1 MSLRNRRSR
10 ERRQRLLQGLGHTA
24 KWLLF
29 FAALAAVGLFAT
41 HTAREDAR
49 EDLERLAAERDTAQT
64 EAQSRIAE
72 AERLARETEAARAE
86 AATARGRYA
95 AEVPTG
101 RLAALLAAVRARLD
115 SGLPEDRLAEVIR
128 DAAPRRAC
136 DGPPIM
142 RRFRITPGERALP
155 EDAAT
160 FFEGL
165 VRIQANAPA
174 GFEALS
180 RTMVVTFAGQGLAA
194 PVTLTGTPA
203 VQAFRIGHHEA
214 TITVT
219 ASPVAGFAAATVAA
233 CRPD

>member
-1 MSLRNRRSR
+1 MSLRTRRAR
-10 ERRQRLLQGLGHTA
+10 ERRERLFVGLGHTA

-29 FAALAAVGLFAT
+29 FASLAGVGLFAT
-41 HTAREDAR
+41 HTAREEAR
-49 EDLERLAAERDTAQT
+49 DELERLAADRDTARG
-64 EAQSRIAE
+64 EAQARTAE

-128 DAAPRRAC
+128 DAASRRAC
-136 DGPPIM
+136 DGPPIV
-142 RRFRITPGERALP
+142 RRFRITPGERVLP
-155 EDAAT
+155 EGAAV
-160 FFEGL
+160 FFEGM
-165 VRIQANAPA
+165 VRLQANAPA
-174 GFEALS
+174 GFDALS
-180 RTMVVTFAGQGLAA
+180 RTMVVTFAGQGLPA
-194 PVTLTGTPA
+194 PVTTTGLPA
-203 VQAFRIGHHEA
+203 SHAFRIGHHEA

-219 ASPVAGFAAATVAA
+219 ASPIAGFAAASVPT

>member
-1 MSLRNRRSR
+1 MSLRARRAR
-10 ERRQRLLQGLGHTA
+10 ERRQRLFAGLGHTA

-29 FAALAAVGLFAT
+29 LAALAGVGLFAT

-49 EDLERLAAERDTAQT
+49 AELERLATERDAALA

-86 AATARGRYA
+86 AAAARRRYE

-101 RLAALLAAVRARLD
+101 RLATLVAAIRTRLAA
-115 SGLPEDRLAEVIR
+115 GLTEERLADVIR

-136 DGPPIM
+136 DGPPIV
-142 RRFRITPGERALP
+142 RRFRITPGDRPLP

-165 VRIQANAPA
+165 VRIQAHAPA
-174 GFEALS
+174 GFEGVS
-180 RTMVVTFAGQGLAA
+180 RSMVVTFAGQGLPA
-194 PVTLTGTPA
+194 PVTFTGVPA
-203 VQAFRIGHHEA
+203 AQQFRIGHHEA

-219 ASPVAGFAAATVAA
+219 ASPIAGFAAATLAT

>member
-1 MSLRNRRSR
+1 MSLRTRRAR
-10 ERRQRLLQGLGHTA
+10 ERRQRVLLGLGHTA

-41 HTAREDAR
+41 HTAREESR
-49 EDLERLAAERDTAQT
+49 EAVERLEAERDAARA
-64 EAQSRIAE
+64 EAQARIAE
-72 AERLARETEAARAE
+72 AERLARDTGAARAE
-86 AATARGRYA
+86 AATARGRYE

-101 RLAALLAAVRARLD
+101 RLAALFAAMRARLD
-115 SGLPEDRLAEVIR
+115 GGLPEERLAEVIR

-142 RRFRITPGERALP
+142 RRFRITPGERPLP

-165 VRIQANAPA
+165 VRVQANAPA
-174 GFEALS
+174 GFDSLA
-180 RTMVVTFAGQGLAA
+180 RTMVVGFAGQGLAA
-194 PVTLTGTPA
+194 PVTVTGVPA
-203 VQAFRIGHHEA
+203 SQSFRIGHHEA

-219 ASPVAGFAAATVAA
+219 ASPIAGFAAATVAA

>member
-1 MSLRNRRSR
+1 MSLRARRAR
-10 ERRQRLLQGLGHTA
+10 ERRQRLFAGLGHTA

-29 FAALAAVGLFAT
+29 LAALAGVGLFAT

-49 EDLERLAAERDTAQT
+49 ETLERLEAERDASRG

-72 AERLARETEAARAE
+72 AERLARETESARTE
-86 AATARGRYA
+86 AAAARGRYE

-101 RLAALLAAVRARLD
+101 RLAALLAAVRARLEG
-115 SGLPEDRLAEVIR
+115 GLPEERLAEAIR
-128 DAAPRRAC
+128 EAAPRRAC
-136 DGPPIM
+136 DGPPIQ
-142 RRFRITPGERALP
+142 RRFRITPGERPLP

-165 VRIQANAPA
+165 VRVQAHAPA

-194 PVTLTGTPA
+194 PATFTGLPA
-203 VQAFRIGHHEA
+203 AQAFRIGHHEA

-219 ASPVAGFAAATVAA
+219 TSPVPGFAAATVAA

>member
-1 MSLRNRRSR
+1 MSLRNRRAR
-10 ERRQRLLQGLGHTA
+10 ERRHRLLQGLGHTA

-29 FAALAAVGLFAT
+29 FASLAGVALFAT
-41 HTAREDAR
+41 HTAREEAR
-49 EDLERLAAERDTAQT
+49 DELERLAADRDTARG
-64 EAQSRIAE
+64 EAQSRTAE

-86 AATARGRYA
+86 ATAARSRYA

-101 RLAALLAAVRARLD
+101 RMAALLAAVRARLEA
-115 SGLPEDRLAEVIR
+115 GLPEDRLAEVIR

-136 DGPPIM
+136 DGAPIV

-174 GFEALS
+174 GFEGLS

-194 PVTLTGTPA
+194 PVTLTGVPA
-203 VQAFRIGHHEA
+203 VQSFRIGHHEA
-214 TITVT
+214 VITVT
-219 ASPVAGFAAATVAA
+219 ASPVAGFAAASVAA

>member
-1 MSLRNRRSR
+1 MSLRNRRAR
-10 ERRQRLLQGLGHTA
+10 ERRHRLLQGLGHTA

-49 EDLERLAAERDTAQT
+49 EELDRLSTERDTART
-64 EAQSRIAE
+64 EAQARIAE
-72 AERLARETEAARAE
+72 AERLARDTEAARAD
-86 AATARGRYA
+86 AATARQRYE

-101 RLAALLAAVRARLD
+101 RLATLLAAIRARLEG
-115 SGLPEDRLAEVIR
+115 GLPEDRLAEVIR

-136 DGPPIM
+136 DGPPIV

-155 EDAAT
+155 EDAAV
-160 FFEGL
+160 FFEGM
-165 VRIQANAPA
+165 VRLQANAPS
-174 GFEALS
+174 GFDALS
-180 RTMVVTFAGQGLAA
+180 RTMVVTFAGQGLPA
-194 PVTLTGTPA
+194 PVTTTGLPA
-203 VQAFRIGHHEA
+203 SHAFRIGHHEA

-219 ASPVAGFAAATVAA
+219 ASPIAGFAAASVPT